1 MEEGA
6 EWGFSRMSFFILRM
20 TTVLH
25 GSCQEHGLTRHLE
38 TSQQQGK
45 ACGHWELHL
54 YSVLKRN

>member
-6 EWGFSRMSFFILRM
+6 ECGFSRMSFFILRM

-38 TSQQQGK
+38 TSQQQG
-45 ACGHWELHL
+45 
-54 YSVLKRN
+54 